1 MLTGLFANHHL
12 WSKVARHTKYKY
24 RNLLKEIANDDE
36 LTQHLKASF
45 SENAKDL
52 KDELDSWLTGLDVTE
67 DESDNSGAV

>member
-1 MLTGLFANHHL
+1 M
-12 WSKVARHTKYKY
+12 
-24 RNLLKEIANDDE
+24 KEIANDDE

-45 SENAKDL
+45 SESAKDL